1 MPPSPDPHAPGPET
15 CADDPE
21 VLDLGAVSETTR
33 GIGGEIP
40 EGLTT
45 YAP

>member
-1 MPPSPDPHAPGPET
+1 MPSAPDVHSPDPET
-15 CADDPE
+15 LLDEAEC
-21 VLDLGAVSETTR
+21 LDLGAVSETTR
-33 GIGGEIP
+33 GIGGEVP